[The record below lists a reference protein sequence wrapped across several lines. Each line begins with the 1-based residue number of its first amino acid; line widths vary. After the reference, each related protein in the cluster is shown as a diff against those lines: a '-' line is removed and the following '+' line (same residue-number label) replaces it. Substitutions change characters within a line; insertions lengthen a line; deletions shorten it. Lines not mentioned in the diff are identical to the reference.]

1 MKTLQIITPK
11 EITDK
16 LQKKDLSAQGYVL
29 YKEQGRL
36 LYLQVLPTF
45 PGDGVTFTQMTESL
59 LDSMDQQSYGLIL
72 DFRALQKIDPKA
84 AIKLK
89 QILLNHYLVASVA
102 LVFESPIS
110 RLVANFFL
118 GFNRPNAP
126 TAAFRQSTEAFTWTY
141 QHC

>member
-1 MKTLQIITPK
+1 M
-11 EITDK
+11 
-16 LQKKDLSAQGYVL
+16 GYVL

-36 LYLQVLPTF
+36 LYLQVLSNFQGSTIP
-45 PGDGVTFTQMTESL
+45 VAQMTECL
-59 LDSMDQQSYGLIL
+59 IECLDQSQHGLIL

-89 QILLNHYLVASVA
+89 QVLLNHYLVSSVA
-102 LVFESPIS
+102 LIFESPIS

-118 GFNRPNAP
+118 GFNKPNAP
-126 TAAFRQSTEAFTWTY
+126 TAAFRQATDAFTWTY